1 MAYNEDSDDFL
12 EQIEINV
19 ENSLTS
25 VVKCIN
31 QITQTHHV
39 SLQLLSLRIK
49 ALPNLQEIR
58 NKLENVLCDIL
69 TEFNKDCQKIHQHTI
84 CENQLD
90 KEHLKV
96 EPSKIK
102 KEESIASC
110 GESDIHK
117 DKLEVNIKI
126 EEPDNIS
133 DRESFKQESDNDDDH
148 LWMDD
153 ALYTSEKYDLKHE
166 NMSKSRKKSVKK
178 SLFDENNDP
187 PDTGT
192 DIVEN
197 IKCEHCQKT
206 FDSMTKLKNHV
217 YRSHKQKECKHCKQV
232 FLCYNT
238 LKRHI
243 KSEHLEMEGEFTC
256 SDCGE
261 VFQHRHKFDKHRKDN
276 HQPTSV
282 CDLCGK
288 TFLTRTIKQHVQH
301 FHYNIRNS
309 MCTIC
314 NKSFYDNGGLQKHM
328 RCHTGEKPYSCDECD
343 RSFSHNHQLKRH
355 KIIHTDVKPY
365 SCEVCGKGFNQ
376 ESNMK
381 VHFRSHTKLK

>member
-1 MAYNEDSDDFL
+1 MAFAADSDDVL
-12 EQIEINV
+12 VNIEIDI

-25 VVKCIN
+25 VIKCIN
-31 QITQTHHV
+31 HITYSEQF
-39 SLQLLSLRIK
+39 SLHLLSLRIK
-49 ALPNLQEIR
+49 SLPNLQEIR
-58 NKLENVLCDIL
+58 KKLEGVLCDIL
-69 TEFNKDCQKIHQHTI
+69 TENNKDCQKIHQHTT
-84 CENQLD
+84 CENQQD
-90 KEHLKV
+90 TDSVKV

-102 KEESIASC
+102 REESIASA
-110 GESDIHK
+110 GETDIHK

-126 EEPDNIS
+126 EEPYNIG
-133 DRESFKQESDNDDDH
+133 DKECFKQESD
-148 LWMDD
+148 DD
-153 ALYTSEKYDLKHE
+153 ALWMGGWITSANIDIKDE
-166 NMSKSRKKSVKK
+166 NPRKSRKKSLKK
-178 SLFDENNDP
+178 SLFDENNDG
-187 PDTGT
+187 PDIE
-192 DIVEN
+192 DANIVEN
-197 IKCEHCQKT
+197 IECEHCQKT

-238 LKRHI
+238 LKKHI
-243 KSEHLEMEGEFTC
+243 KSAHLEMEGEFTC

-261 VFQHRHKFDKHRKDN
+261 VFQHRSNFDKHRKDN

-328 RCHTGEKPYSCDECD
+328 RCHTGEKPYSCDQCD

-381 VHFRSHTKLK
+381 VHLKSHTKLK